1 MNEKIIRQVGDCKVN
16 ITFGDSNPE
25 LKDEILWS
33 MMENYKNRITE
44 QADNEVK
51 TKGKKKSA

>member
-1 MNEKIIRQVGDCKVN
+1 MNEKIIRQIGGCKVN

-33 MMENYKNRITE
+33 MMENYKKRITE
-44 QADNEVK
+44 QADNEVN